1 MSDADQLSL
10 SCLQKIEAVCARFES
25 EHHSQI
31 SIEPFL
37 VGVIGP
43 TRKALLQELLALD
56 FELCQSDGILVQM
69 GRYQSLDEP
78 ADAELVA
85 AWWKNLSIESR
96 SGSTIRS
103 ITGRADTK
111 CDENQTLREIG
122 PYRILRSLGAGG
134 MGQVFLAE
142 QSEPVQRRVALKV
155 INIDAPSGEILARFQ
170 AERQALAMMD
180 HNNIAKVFDAGMT
193 IEGLPYFV
201 MELVEGDQI
210 TRFGES
216 DGIDLRSKLQVFV
229 QVCRAVQHAHQKGI
243 MHRDLKPANVL
254 VMPNDGRPEAKV
266 IDFGLVKAV
275 QPQLRLGDQTIKTS
289 LGQIVGTLAYMSPEQ
304 ATLDESQVDA
314 RSDIYSLGVILYEML
329 TGSTPIRSERIQSEV
344 FDRILHAIRE
354 EETVRPSQRLR
365 ELRRADSTLSK
376 ASASGQSGT
385 HSRFRQRLEEE
396 LDWIVLRA
404 LEKSPERRYETAAA
418 LADDVER
425 FLEGDPVLARPPSPS
440 YRLKKAFFKYTK
452 WFVAA
457 ATVVVLLVLGLV
469 GTGSMWLRAVIAESD
484 ANQRSEIATLEA
496 SNARTAEAEQ
506 RRLSKEMKTQR
517 DNAVAAEELATRR
530 EARSNFHVAMAR
542 WESGRVR
549 EAREFL
555 WKVPAEHRNLEWR
568 LADHLFHGSMHT
580 SWGHYGRVSGL
591 FVTDQKELIS
601 IGQDWS
607 IRRCSTDDYR
617 KGRTRVF
624 SDSMSDSTG
633 VHPSGDKVATVVR
646 GGKFVLRSLNSDKDD
661 RILAENGNPFCHS
674 RFNAS
679 GTLLASVDTRGNISL
694 WDGDSGKLVRRW
706 QGHKIAVQE
715 SYLPEA
721 YVVFSPDGDKLATS
735 FQDGHVRVWET
746 STGDLIQEFKT
757 GYRSAAGLA
766 FGPLGRR
773 LATTCLR
780 YMKSQVILL
789 ELGKKEPLWSR
800 DVPFDSDSAA
810 IAYSPAGDR
819 IIAGGVNGIVYEID
833 ATDGTETHQYKGH
846 ERTVSALAYDRDGFQ
861 FFSAARN
868 GTVKAWRTDHRQMVR
883 SFYSY
888 GGTVAELR
896 YSPDSKWLASASFRW
911 VQLWDTSDS
920 SMKMHRIETQFSSIE
935 RVGFSQ
941 DSKYLFAI
949 GIHDET
955 RESQLFVWQTADRRL
970 IGKTSVF
977 TSQERLT
984 DACFCGGKLAIAD
997 SSGRIQV
1004 ASQDVGQQAD
1014 EEEIELTEFSPAEK
1028 KCRILD
1034 LDFHAESGRLLAA
1047 DSQERLRVWN
1057 LGTKKLLTEI
1067 RVSTRGLESASLS
1080 PDGERILMSDSDNY
1094 VRVFDVSTGEQLSF
1108 FAGHTS
1114 WVAEARF
1121 SSNGDRIVSVD
1132 RDGQLKIWDVKS
1144 REELLSLPIPPDA
1157 RTVDL
1162 KPSSQQI
1169 AYADPVNGDVY
1180 TLDIPAESVT
1190 TNLRGK
1196 TDRVFRTCFSE
1207 DGSQILAQLKR
1218 KDSYEALAWDIDTY
1232 QPVEPKVPA
1241 SWHRRPTNS
1250 EDGRLELLAN
1260 GTNVL
1265 VVNRTMLDR
1274 QLALTRA
1281 NATPSA
1287 RGVLFRK
1294 LGYAAQ
1300 KRENWYAAAFYRLQD
1315 NRARGMPE
1323 RFVREAM
1330 EPLLPRLSNEE
1341 LLRLDIPE
1349 SWMSEN
1355 DVEPNNSTPSSS
1367 EQRVN

>member
-10 SCLQKIEAVCARFES
+10 SCLQKIEEVCARFES
-25 EHHSQI
+25 EHHAQI
-31 SIEPFL
+31 SIAPFL
-37 VGVIGP
+37 SGISSP
-43 TRKALLQELLALD
+43 TRRALLRELLALD

-69 GRYQSLDEP
+69 DRYQSLDEP
-78 ADAELVA
+78 ADAEIVA
-85 AWWKNLSIESR
+85 DWWKNRPAESR

-103 ITGRADTK
+103 VIGRADTK
-111 CDENQTLREIG
+111 CDQSRAPREIG
-122 PYRILRSLGAGG
+122 PYRIVRSLGAGG

-155 INIDAPSGEILARFQ
+155 ISIDAPSGEILSRFQ

-193 IEGLPYFV
+193 EDGLPYFV

-210 TRFGES
+210 TSFCES
-216 DGIDLRSKLQVFV
+216 SEIDLRSKLQLFV

-243 MHRDLKPANVL
+243 IHRDLKPANVL

-329 TGSTPIRSERIQSEV
+329 TRSTPIRTERIQNEV

-365 ELRRADSTLSK
+365 ELRRDESTLSK
-376 ASASGQSGT
+376 ASASGQSST

-396 LDWIVLRA
+396 LDWIALRA
-404 LEKSPERRYETAAA
+404 LEKSPTRRYETAAA

-496 SNARTAEAEQ
+496 SNARAAEAEQ

-517 DNAVAAEELATRR
+517 DNALAAEDLATRR

-555 WKVPAEHRNLEWR
+555 SKVPVEHRNLEWR
-568 LADHLFHGSMHT
+568 LAGHLFHGSMHT
-580 SWGHYGRVSGL
+580 SWGHYGRVAGL
-591 FVTDQKELIS
+591 FVTDQRELIS

-607 IRRCSTDDYR
+607 IRRCSTGDYR
-617 KGRTRVF
+617 KRTTRVF
-624 SDSMSDSTG
+624 SDNISASTA
-633 VHPSGDKVATVVR
+633 VHPSGGKIATVVR
-646 GGKFVLRSLNSDKDD
+646 GGKFVLRSLSTGRDEFVFS
-661 RILAENGNPFCHS
+661 ENGNPYCHT

-679 GTLLASVDTRGNISL
+679 GSQLASVDTRGKISL
-694 WDGDSGKLVRRW
+694 WNGDSGKLVRTW
-706 QGHKIAVQE
+706 QGHKITVQE

-721 YVVFSPDGDKLATS
+721 YVAFSPDGDKLATS
-735 FQDGHVRVWET
+735 FQDGYVRVWET

-766 FGPLGRR
+766 FGPLGKR

-780 YMKSQVILL
+780 YMRSQVILL
-789 ELGKKEPLWSR
+789 ELGKKEPLWSH
-800 DVPFDSDSAA
+800 DVPFDSDSAP
-810 IAYSPAGDR
+810 IDYSPAGDR
-819 IIAGGVNGIVYEID
+819 IIAGGVNGIVYEMD
-833 ATDGTETHQYKGH
+833 ANDGAELHQYRGH
-846 ERTVSALAYDRDGFQ
+846 ERTVSALAYDKDGFQ

-868 GTVKAWRTDHRQMVR
+868 GTVKAWRTDHQQMVR

-888 GGTVAELR
+888 GGTVTELR

-911 VQLWDTSDS
+911 IQVWDAAES
-920 SMKMHRIETQFSSIE
+920 SMEMHRIETDFSYVE

-941 DSKYLFAI
+941 DSQYLYAI
-949 GIHDET
+949 GIQDET
-955 RESQLFVWQTADRRL
+955 RESQLCVWRTADRSL
-970 IGKTSVF
+970 IRKTGVF
-977 TSQERLT
+977 TPQERLT
-984 DACFCGGKLAIAD
+984 AACFCKGKLVIAD

-1004 ASQDVGQQAD
+1004 ASHELGQQAD
-1014 EEEIELTEFSPAEK
+1014 EESVELTEFAPAEK
-1028 KCRILD
+1028 KCLILD
-1034 LDFHAESGRLLAA
+1034 LDYHAESGRLLAA
-1047 DSQERLRVWN
+1047 DSQERLRVWD
-1057 LGTKKLLTEI
+1057 LATKKLLIDI
-1067 RVSTRGLESASLS
+1067 RVSTRGIESASLS
-1080 PDGERILMSDSDNY
+1080 PDGERVLVSDNDNF
-1094 VRVFDVSTGEQLSF
+1094 VRVFDVSTGEQLDF
-1108 FAGHTS
+1108 YAGHTS
-1114 WVAEARF
+1114 WVTEARF
-1121 SSNGDRIVSVD
+1121 SSSGDRIVSVD
-1132 RDGQLKIWDVKS
+1132 RDGQLKIWDVDS
-1144 REELLSLPIPPDA
+1144 REELLSLPIPTDA
-1157 RTVDL
+1157 RTLDI

-1180 TLDIPAESVT
+1180 TFDIPTESVT
-1190 TNLRGK
+1190 TTLRGT
-1196 TDRVFRTCFSE
+1196 TDRVFRTCFSD
-1207 DGSQILAQLKR
+1207 DGSQILAQLELE
-1218 KDSYEALAWDIDTY
+1218 DGYEVLAWDISTY
-1232 QPVEPKVPA
+1232 QPVEPQEPE
-1241 SWHRRPTNS
+1241 SWHRRPTVS
-1250 EDGRLELLAN
+1250 EDGELELLAN
-1260 GTNVL
+1260 GKNVL
-1265 VVNRTMLDR
+1265 VVNRSMLDR
-1274 QLALTRA
+1274 QLNFARA
-1281 NATPSA
+1281 NATSSA

-1300 KRENWYAAAFYRLQD
+1300 KREDWYATAFYRLQD
-1315 NRARGMPE
+1315 NRARRMPE
-1323 RFVREAM
+1323 RFIRESM
-1330 EPLLPRLSNEE
+1330 EPLLPKLTAEERSRLN
-1341 LLRLDIPE
+1341 IPA
-1349 SWMSEN
+1349 SWMVKDEAEKNNS
-1355 DVEPNNSTPSSS
+1355 EPNSSK
-1367 EQRVN
+1367 Q